1 MTILKRLGALASIG
15 LLVVASRS
23 DLAAQGTELRV
34 IQNSM
39 AGDAVTII
47 DPATDRV
54 VGEIPGIEISN
65 GIAVAPDGSRIYVT
79 GEVDRALFVADART
93 FEVIS
98 KIPVSGRPSGV
109 AVSKDG
115 RWIYVG
121 IHDQGGTGMDIVD
134 AVSLQIN
141 KNLPLEGMGTH
152 YVFVTPDGK
161 YAMATANGGFGPDEE
176 TRNREAVT
184 LRFVDTETG
193 EYVRKFA
200 GEGEGGH
207 RVCDF
212 YPNADGS
219 TRWVL
224 CNQGRQMGFV
234 VYDFNTGEIVKRVT
248 LPTATEGAEG
258 TVRLRNVSSAQG
270 SPSHGIAVSPDRKLI
285 VVSDRWFNLMHVY
298 SAPDLTHQYSIPTA
312 PDPFWF
318 AFMPDSKRVYSSAA
332 FSDFVGVIDLEQ
344 REEVGRIRV
353 QTQPKRIVVAQL
365 QQQ

>member
-23 DLAAQGTELRV
+23 DLAAQGTKLRV

-47 DPATDRV
+47 DPATSRV

-65 GIAVAPDGSRIYVT
+65 GVAASPDGSRIYVT
-79 GEVDRALFVADART
+79 GEVERALFVADART
-93 FEVIS
+93 FKVI
-98 KIPVSGRPSGV
+98 KKVLVSGRPSGV

-115 RWIYVG
+115 KWIYVG

-134 AVSLQIN
+134 AVSFEV
-141 KNLPLEGMGTH
+141 KNLPLEGMSTH

-161 YAMATANGGFGPDEE
+161 YAMATANGGSGPDAAA
-176 TRNREAVT
+176 RNREGLT
-184 LRFVDTETG
+184 LRLVDTKTG
-193 EYVRKFA
+193 EYVRKFS

-212 YPNADGS
+212 YPNPDGS
-219 TRWVL
+219 TKWVL
-224 CNQGRQMGFV
+224 CNQGRQNGFV
-234 VYDFNTGEIVKRVT
+234 VYDFNTGAIVKRVT
-248 LPTATEGAEG
+248 LPTAAEGAEAK
-258 TVRLRNVSSAQG
+258 VWLRTVSSAQG
-270 SPSHGIAVSPDRKLI
+270 SPSHGVAVSPDRKLV

-298 SAPDLTHQYSIPTA
+298 SAPDLTHQYSVPTA

-318 AFMPDSKRVYSSAA
+318 AFTPDSKTVYVSAA
-332 FSDFVGVIDLEQ
+332 FSDMVAVIDLEQ
-344 REEVGRIRV
+344 RKEVARIRV
-353 QTQPKRIVVAQL
+353 QTQPKRVIVAML
-365 QQQ
+365 QIQQ

>member
-23 DLAAQGTELRV
+23 DLAAQDMKLRV

-65 GIAVAPDGSRIYVT
+65 GVAASPDGSRIYVT
-79 GEVDRALFVADART
+79 GEVERALFVADART
-93 FEVIS
+93 FTVIA
-98 KIPVSGRPSGV
+98 KVPLSGRPSGV
-109 AVSKDG
+109 AASKDG
-115 RWIYVG
+115 KWIYAG

-134 AVSLQIN
+134 AESLTV
-141 KNLPLEGMGTH
+141 KNLPLEGMSTH

-161 YAMATANGGFGPDEE
+161 YAMATANGGSGPDAAA
-176 TRNREAVT
+176 RNREGLT
-184 LRFVDTETG
+184 LRLVDTQTG
-193 EYVRKFA
+193 EYVRKFS

-212 YPNADGS
+212 ATNPDGS
-219 TRWVL
+219 TKWVL
-224 CNQGRQMGFV
+224 CNQGRQSGFV
-234 VYDFNTGEIVKRVT
+234 VYDFNTGEIVKRVR
-248 LPTATEGAEG
+248 LPTTEEAEG
-258 TVRLRNVSSAQG
+258 NVWLKSVSSAQG
-270 SPSHGIAVSPDRKLI
+270 SPSHGVAVSPDGKLV

-298 SAPDLTHQYSIPTA
+298 SAPDLTHQYSVPTA

-318 AFMPDSKRVYSSAA
+318 AFLPDSKTVYAASA
-332 FSDFVGVIDLEQ
+332 FSDMLAVIDLEQ
-344 REEVGRIRV
+344 RKEVGRIRV
-353 QTQPKRIVVAQL
+353 QTQPKRVIVAML
-365 QQQ
+365 QQ